1 MALDKN
7 QKDEARENLKD
18 LLDEG
23 TNLPIMKEGELPSFN
38 DVERYSFD
46 DGKDKSIKMAKRMM
60 TSVMKL
66 YLSAEIIEQNEYVQ
80 MKQKVEEMQL
90 STLFNQMAQM
100 EHSIEMLMRT
110 IESGEL
116 TPRMFEVLAGL
127 QKTMLEINK
136 HATLHMMAAEEGM
149 KKLKHDIDIYIYSDS
164 STIIKKKEEE
174 EGITVRGNRDLM
186 KDIQAEIQDV
196 EFNDE
201 DNE

>member
-1 MALDKN
+1 MALDKE
-7 QKDEARENLKD
+7 QKDEARENLKE

-23 TNLPIMKEGELPSFN
+23 TNLPIAKEGDLPSFN

-60 TSVMKL
+60 NSVMKL

-149 KKLKHDIDIYIYSDS
+149 KKLKHDIDIYSDS

-174 EGITVRGNRDLM
+174 EGITARGNRDLM

>member
-1 MALDKN
+1 MALDKE
-7 QKDEARENLKD
+7 QKDEARENLKE

-80 MKQKVEEMQL
+80 MKQRVEEMQL

-149 KKLKHDIDIYIYSDS
+149 KKLKHDIDIYSDS
-164 STIIKKKEEE
+164 NTIIKKKEEE
-174 EGITVRGNRDLM
+174 EGITARGNRDLM

>member
-1 MALDKN
+1 MAIDKN
-7 QKDEARENLKD
+7 QKDEARESLKE

-23 TNLPIMKEGELPSFN
+23 TNLPIAQQGDLPSFN
-38 DVERYSFD
+38 DVERYSYD
-46 DGKDKSIKMAKRMM
+46 DGKDKSIKVAKRMM
-60 TSVMKL
+60 DSVMKL
-66 YLSAEIIEQNEYVQ
+66 YLSAEIIERNEYVQ

-90 STLFNQMAQM
+90 GTLLNQMAQM

-136 HATLHMMAAEEGM
+136 HTTLHMMAAEEGM
-149 KKLKHDIDIYIYSDS
+149 KKLKHDIDIYSDDT
-164 STIIKKKEEE
+164 STTISKKKEEE
-174 EGITVRGNRDLM
+174 GVTVRGNRDLM
-186 KDIQAEIQDV
+186 KDIQSEIQDV

>member
-1 MALDKN
+1 MALDKE
-7 QKDEARENLKD
+7 QKDEARENLKE

-80 MKQKVEEMQL
+80 MKQRVEEMQL

-149 KKLKHDIDIYIYSDS
+149 KKLKHDIDIYSDS

-174 EGITVRGNRDLM
+174 EGITARGNRDLM

>member
-1 MALDKN
+1 MALDKD

-23 TNLPIMKEGELPSFN
+23 TNLPIVKEGELPSFN

-149 KKLKHDIDIYIYSDS
+149 KKLKHDIDIYSDS

-174 EGITVRGNRDLM
+174 EGITARGNRDLM

>member
-1 MALDKN
+1 MALEKN

-23 TNLPIMKEGELPSFN
+23 TSLPIMKEGELPSFN

-46 DGKDKSIKMAKRMM
+46 DGKDKSIKLAKRMM

-149 KKLKHDIDIYIYSDS
+149 KKLKHDIDIYSDN
-164 STIIKKKEEE
+164 STIIKKNEVE
-174 EGITVRGNRDLM
+174 EGITARGNRDLM
-186 KDIQAEIQDV
+186 KDIQAEIQEV
-196 EFNDE
+196 EFNEDE

>member
-1 MALDKN
+1 MALDKE
-7 QKDEARENLKD
+7 QKDEARENLKE

-23 TNLPIMKEGELPSFN
+23 TNLPIMKEGDLPSFN

-149 KKLKHDIDIYIYSDS
+149 KKLKHDIDIYSDS

-174 EGITVRGNRDLM
+174 EGITARGNRDLM

>member
-1 MALDKN
+1 MALDKE
-7 QKDEARENLKD
+7 QKDEARENLKE

-80 MKQKVEEMQL
+80 MKQRVEEMQL

-149 KKLKHDIDIYIYSDS
+149 KKLKHDIDIYSDA

-174 EGITVRGNRDLM
+174 EGITARGNRDLM

>member
-1 MALDKN
+1 MALDKE
-7 QKDEARENLKD
+7 QKDEARENLKE

-23 TNLPIMKEGELPSFN
+23 TNLPIAKEGDLPSFN

-60 TSVMKL
+60 NSVMKL

-149 KKLKHDIDIYIYSDS
+149 KKLKHDIDIYSDNT
-164 STIIKKKEEE
+164 TIVKKKEED
-174 EGITVRGNRDLM
+174 GITARGNRDLM
-186 KDIQAEIQDV
+186 RDIQAEIQDV
-196 EFNDE
+196 EFNEE

>member
-1 MALDKN
+1 MAIDKN
-7 QKDEARENLKD
+7 QKDEARESLKE

-23 TNLPIMKEGELPSFN
+23 TNLPIAKQGDLPSFN
-38 DVERYSFD
+38 DVERYSYD
-46 DGKDKSIKMAKRMM
+46 DGKDKSIKVAKRMM
-60 TSVMKL
+60 DSVMKL
-66 YLSAEIIEQNEYVQ
+66 YLSAEIIERNEYVQ

-90 STLFNQMAQM
+90 GTLLNQMAQM

-136 HATLHMMAAEEGM
+136 HTTLHMMAAEEGM
-149 KKLKHDIDIYIYSDS
+149 KKLKHDIDIYSDDT
-164 STIIKKKEEE
+164 STTISKKKDE
-174 EGITVRGNRDLM
+174 EGVTVRGNRDLM

>member
-7 QKDEARENLKD
+7 QKAEARENLKE

-23 TNLPIMKEGELPSFN
+23 TNLPIVQEGDLPSFN

-46 DGKDKSIKMAKRMM
+46 EGKNKSITVAKKMMG
-60 TSVMKL
+60 SVMKL
-66 YLSAEIIEQNEYVQ
+66 YLSADIIKENEYVQ

-90 STLFNQMAQM
+90 GTLLNQMSQM

-136 HATLHMMAAEEGM
+136 HTTLHMMAAEEGM
-149 KKLKHDIDIYIYSDS
+149 KKLKHDIDIYSDTT
-164 STIIKKKEEE
+164 TITKNKDE
-174 EGITVRGNRDLM
+174 EGITARGNRDLM
-186 KDIQAEIQDV
+186 RGIQEEIQDV

-201 DNE
+201 EENNNE

>member
-1 MALDKN
+1 MALDKE
-7 QKDEARENLKD
+7 QKDEARENLKE

-23 TNLPIMKEGELPSFN
+23 TNLPIIKEGDLPSFN

-149 KKLKHDIDIYIYSDS
+149 KKLKHDIDIYSDT

-174 EGITVRGNRDLM
+174 EGITARGNRDLM

>member
-1 MALDKN
+1 
-7 QKDEARENLKD
+7 
-18 LLDEG
+18 
-23 TNLPIMKEGELPSFN
+23 
-38 DVERYSFD
+38 
-46 DGKDKSIKMAKRMM
+46 MM
-60 TSVMKL
+60 DSVMKL

-90 STLFNQMAQM
+90 GTLLNQMAQM

-136 HATLHMMAAEEGM
+136 HTTLHMMAAEEGM
-149 KKLKHDIDIYIYSDS
+149 KKLKHDIDIYSDAT
-164 STIIKKKEEE
+164 TITKKKDEE
-174 EGITVRGNRDLM
+174 EGITARGNRDLM
-186 KDIQAEIQDV
+186 KGIQEEIQDV

>member
-1 MALDKN
+1 MALDKE
-7 QKDEARENLKD
+7 QKDEARENLKE

-80 MKQKVEEMQL
+80 MKQRVEEMQL

-136 HATLHMMAAEEGM
+136 RRKSAIDAES
-149 KKLKHDIDIYIYSDS
+149 IYC
-164 STIIKKKEEE
+164 E
-174 EGITVRGNRDLM
+174 R
-186 KDIQAEIQDV
+186 
-196 EFNDE
+196 
-201 DNE
+201 

>member
-1 MALDKN
+1 MALDKE

-23 TNLPIMKEGELPSFN
+23 TNLPIVKEGELPSFN

-80 MKQKVEEMQL
+80 MKQRVEEMQL

-149 KKLKHDIDIYIYSDS
+149 KKLKHDIDIYSDS

-174 EGITVRGNRDLM
+174 EGITARGNRDLM

>member
-1 MALDKN
+1 MALDKE
-7 QKDEARENLKD
+7 QKDEARESLKE

-23 TNLPIMKEGELPSFN
+23 TNLPIAQEGDLPSFN

-46 DGKDKSIKMAKRMM
+46 DGKDKAIKMAKRMM

-66 YLSAEIIEQNEYVQ
+66 YLSEEIIEQNEYVK
-80 MKQKVEEMQL
+80 MKQRVEEMQL

-149 KKLKHDIDIYIYSDS
+149 KKLKHDIDIYSETT
-164 STIIKKKEEE
+164 TITKKKEEDT
-174 EGITVRGNRDLM
+174 ITARGNRDLM
-186 KDIQAEIQDV
+186 RGIQEEIQDV
-196 EFNDE
+196 DFNDE

>member
-1 MALDKN
+1 MGLDKE
-7 QKDEARENLKD
+7 QKDEARESLKE

-23 TNLPIMKEGELPSFN
+23 TNLPIARQGDLPSFN

-46 DGKDKSIKMAKRMM
+46 DGKNKSIKIAKKMM
-60 TSVMKL
+60 DSVMKL
-66 YLSAEIIEQNEYVQ
+66 YLSQEIIEQNEYVQ

-90 STLFNQMAQM
+90 GTLLNQMAQM

-149 KKLKHDIDIYIYSDS
+149 KKLKHDIDIYSDAT
-164 STIIKKKEEE
+164 TITKKKDE
-174 EGITVRGNRDLM
+174 EGIVSRGNRDLM
-186 KDIQAEIQDV
+186 RGIQEEIQDV

>member
-1 MALDKN
+1 MKLDNDQKN
-7 QKDEARENLKD
+7 EARENLKE

-23 TNLPIMKEGELPSFN
+23 TRLPIATNSDLPSFN

-46 DGKDKSIKMAKRMM
+46 EGKNKSIKIAKKMM
-60 TSVMKL
+60 DSVMKL
-66 YLSAEIIEQNEYVQ
+66 YLSQDIIEKNEYVR

-90 STLFNQMAQM
+90 GTLLNQMAQM

-149 KKLKHDIDIYIYSDS
+149 KKLKHDIDIYSETT
-164 STIIKKKEEE
+164 TITKKTEDDT
-174 EGITVRGNRDLM
+174 ITARGNRDLM
-186 KDIQAEIQDV
+186 KDIQEEIQDV
-196 EFNDE
+196 EFNED

>member
-1 MALDKN
+1 MAIDKN
-7 QKDEARENLKD
+7 QKDEARESLKE

-23 TNLPIMKEGELPSFN
+23 TNLPIAQQGDLPSFN
-38 DVERYSFD
+38 DVERYSYD
-46 DGKDKSIKMAKRMM
+46 DGKDKSIKVAKKMM
-60 TSVMKL
+60 DSVMKL
-66 YLSAEIIEQNEYVQ
+66 YLSAEIIERNEYVQ

-90 STLFNQMAQM
+90 GTLLNQMAQM

-136 HATLHMMAAEEGM
+136 HTTLHMMAAEEGM
-149 KKLKHDIDIYIYSDS
+149 KKLKHDIDIYSDDT
-164 STIIKKKEEE
+164 STTISKKKEEE
-174 EGITVRGNRDLM
+174 GVTVRGNRDLM
-186 KDIQAEIQDV
+186 KDIQSEIQDV

>member
-1 MALDKN
+1 MALDKE
-7 QKDEARENLKD
+7 QKDGARESLKE

-23 TNLPIMKEGELPSFN
+23 TNLPIAQQGDLPSFN

-46 DGKDKSIKMAKRMM
+46 DGKDRSIKMAKRMM
-60 TSVMKL
+60 NSVMKL

-136 HATLHMMAAEEGM
+136 RRE
-149 KKLKHDIDIYIYSDS
+149 
-164 STIIKKKEEE
+164 STI
-174 EGITVRGNRDLM
+174 N
-186 KDIQAEIQDV
+186 V
-196 EFNDE
+196 ESIYGE
-201 DNE
+201 R

>member
-80 MKQKVEEMQL
+80 MKQRVEEMQL

-149 KKLKHDIDIYIYSDS
+149 KKLKHDIDIYSDS
-164 STIIKKKEEE
+164 SNIIKKKEEE
-174 EGITVRGNRDLM
+174 EGITARGNRDLM

>member
-1 MALDKN
+1 MALDKE
-7 QKDEARENLKD
+7 QKDGARESLKE

-23 TNLPIMKEGELPSFN
+23 TNLPIAQQGDLPSFN

-46 DGKDKSIKMAKRMM
+46 DGKDRSIKMAKRMM
-60 TSVMKL
+60 NSVMKL

-149 KKLKHDIDIYIYSDS
+149 KKMKHDIDIYGGE
-164 STIIKKKEEE
+164 STTITKKKDED
-174 EGITVRGNRDLM
+174 GITARGNRDLM
-186 KDIQAEIQDV
+186 RGIQEEIQDV

>member
-1 MALDKN
+1 MALDKE
-7 QKDEARENLKD
+7 QKDEARENLKE

-23 TNLPIMKEGELPSFN
+23 TNLPIATQGDLPSFN

-46 DGKDKSIKMAKRMM
+46 DGKNKSIKVAKRMM
-60 TSVMKL
+60 DSVMKL

-90 STLFNQMAQM
+90 GTLLNQMAQM

-136 HATLHMMAAEEGM
+136 HTTLHMMAAEEGM
-149 KKLKHDIDIYIYSDS
+149 KKLKHDIDIYSDAT
-164 STIIKKKEEE
+164 TITKKKDEE
-174 EGITVRGNRDLM
+174 EGITARGNRDLM
-186 KDIQAEIQDV
+186 KGIQEEIQDV

>member
-149 KKLKHDIDIYIYSDS
+149 KKLKHDIDIYSDS

>member
-149 KKLKHDIDIYIYSDS
+149 KKLKHDIDIYSDS

-174 EGITVRGNRDLM
+174 EGITARGNRDLM

>member
-1 MALDKN
+1 MALDKE
-7 QKDEARENLKD
+7 QKDEARENLKE

-23 TNLPIMKEGELPSFN
+23 TNLPIAQEGDLPSFN

-60 TSVMKL
+60 NSVMKL

-149 KKLKHDIDIYIYSDS
+149 KKLKHDIDIYSDNT
-164 STIIKKKEEE
+164 TIIKKKEEE
-174 EGITVRGNRDLM
+174 EGITARGNRDLM
-186 KDIQAEIQDV
+186 RDIQAEIQDV

>member
-1 MALDKN
+1 MALDKE
-7 QKDEARENLKD
+7 QKEEARENLKE

-23 TNLPIMKEGELPSFN
+23 TNLPIAQEGDLPSFN

-46 DGKDKSIKMAKRMM
+46 DGKNKSIKMAKRMM
-60 TSVMKL
+60 DSVMKL
-66 YLSAEIIEQNEYVQ
+66 YLSAEIIEQNEYVK
-80 MKQKVEEMQL
+80 MKQRVEEMQL

-149 KKLKHDIDIYIYSDS
+149 KKLKHDIDIYSDAT
-164 STIIKKKEEE
+164 TIVNKKTDE
-174 EGITVRGNRDLM
+174 EGTTARGNRDLM
-186 KDIQAEIQDV
+186 RSIQEEIQDV
-196 EFNDE
+196 DFNEGETDE
-201 DNE
+201 

>member
-1 MALDKN
+1 MALDKE
-7 QKDEARENLKD
+7 QKDEARENLKE

-46 DGKDKSIKMAKRMM
+46 DGKDRSIKMAKRMM

-80 MKQKVEEMQL
+80 MKQRVEEMQL

-149 KKLKHDIDIYIYSDS
+149 KKLKHDIDIYSDS
-164 STIIKKKEEE
+164 NTIIKKKEEE
-174 EGITVRGNRDLM
+174 EGITARGNRDLM

>member
-1 MALDKN
+1 MALDKE
-7 QKDEARENLKD
+7 QKDEARESLKE

-23 TNLPIMKEGELPSFN
+23 TNLPIAKQGDLPSFN
-38 DVERYSFD
+38 DVERYSYD
-46 DGKDKSIKMAKRMM
+46 DGKDKSIKVAKRMM
-60 TSVMKL
+60 GSVMKL
-66 YLSAEIIEQNEYVQ
+66 YLSAEIIEKNEYVQ

-90 STLFNQMAQM
+90 GTLLNQMAQM

-136 HATLHMMAAEEGM
+136 HTTLHMMAAEEGM
-149 KKLKHDIDIYIYSDS
+149 KKLKHDIDIYSDDTTT
-164 STIIKKKEEE
+164 TISKKKDE

-186 KDIQAEIQDV
+186 KDIQEEIQDV

>member
-80 MKQKVEEMQL
+80 MKQRVEEMQL

-149 KKLKHDIDIYIYSDS
+149 KKLKHDIDIYSDS

-174 EGITVRGNRDLM
+174 EGITARGNRDLM